1 MKKMKYVYE
10 KKVYNHD
17 SLPLKL
23 GKEYTIEK
31 DARFKNSYKIVNYGL
46 IINDYTLKECFKEV
60 K

>member
-1 MKKMKYVYE
+1 MKYVYE

-17 SLPLKL
+17 RLSLEL

-31 DARFKNSYKIVNYGL
+31 DIRFKNSYKIVNYGL
-46 IINDYTLKECFKEV
+46 IINDYTLNKCFKEV